1 MKKSHL
7 QRFQPSKTHPA
18 FTECMQINYKTSMQR
33 EDAGKKR
40 ELPHYLRSIPQVLS
54 VSVFPPPCYGRE
66 LPAKGPAPSAAL
78 ARWAATP
85 QNVQPEMLGRV
96 KLQVLSSQHVG
107 SISYKSIVAAGL
119 KHSLKVMSLDTA
131 RSLRGASGSATCPW
145 GGTAVGPAVGG

>member
-1 MKKSHL
+1 
-7 QRFQPSKTHPA
+7 
-18 FTECMQINYKTSMQR
+18 MQ
-33 EDAGKKR
+33 EKKR

-78 ARWAATP
+78 ARWPATP

-107 SISYKSIVAAGL
+107 SISYKSIAAAGL

-131 RSLRGASGSATCPW
+131 RSL
-145 GGTAVGPAVGG
+145 